1 MKIEMSTPFLRG
13 AARLLDLGGILG
25 RRGARDP
32 NEAASRAMG
41 AAWTTLGFGLQR
53 VVDQEATA
61 YLPEESP
68 PKATSVSAL

>member
-1 MKIEMSTPFLRG
+1 
-13 AARLLDLGGILG
+13 
-25 RRGARDP
+25 
-32 NEAASRAMG
+32 MG